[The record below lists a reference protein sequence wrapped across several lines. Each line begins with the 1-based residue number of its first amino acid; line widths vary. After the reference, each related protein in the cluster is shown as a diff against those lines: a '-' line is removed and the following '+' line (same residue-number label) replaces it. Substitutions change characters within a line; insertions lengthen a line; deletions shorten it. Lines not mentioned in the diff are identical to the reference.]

1 MGMPIPGDNKSDIT
15 MQQQRAATLRLMDER
30 DRIEAQIEHQLSVL
44 RMNDSTMQTP
54 LVDSEGFPRADI
66 DIVSVRTA
74 RVRVIELRN
83 DLKAI
88 MDQIAL
94 ALQGIYPPEPEK
106 SPTAVDAASR
116 ELSSGASDDT
126 PFAMVDGVAPRSP
139 AAQAGL
145 QRGDL
150 VVQFGTISKTSVG
163 EPVSLTPLSQFVATK
178 ENQTIELRV
187 KRPSS
192 TGEGTS
198 QETLTLTPRSGWG
211 GRGLLGCHIVPY
223 TGV

>member
-15 MQQQRAATLRLMDER
+15 MQQQRAATLRLMNEK

-44 RMNDSTMQTP
+44 RMNDSTMQSP

-66 DIVSVRTA
+66 DIVSIRTVNVSLFAHLALTFLSLSCISFLGQA

-106 SPTAVDAASR
+106 SPTAVDAASMG
-116 ELSSGASDDT
+116 LPSGTSDDT
-126 PFAMVDGVAPRSP
+126 PFAIVDGVAPGSP
-139 AAQAGL
+139 AAQAVRL
-145 QRGDL
+145 
-150 VVQFGTISKTSVG
+150 
-163 EPVSLTPLSQFVATK
+163 
-178 ENQTIELRV
+178 
-187 KRPSS
+187 
-192 TGEGTS
+192 
-198 QETLTLTPRSGWG
+198 
-211 GRGLLGCHIVPY
+211 
-223 TGV
+223 